1 MTNLKCNAKN
11 CMHNESPYCCISH
24 ICVGG
29 INAKTESEPCCD
41 NFQERRENAVNSC
54 RSHEKNPSVDIEC
67 KACNCVYN
75 EDYRCQAKEVCISG
89 PSACVCDETRCSTFK
104 AR

>member
-29 INAKTESEPCCD
+29 INAKTESETCCD

-54 RSHEKNPSVDIEC
+54 RSHEKNPSVDSVTVSTMKITAVRP
-67 KACNCVYN
+67 KRSVFPG
-75 EDYRCQAKEVCISG
+75 QV
-89 PSACVCDETRCSTFK
+89 PVFVTRHAVQPLKPDKT
-104 AR
+104 AG